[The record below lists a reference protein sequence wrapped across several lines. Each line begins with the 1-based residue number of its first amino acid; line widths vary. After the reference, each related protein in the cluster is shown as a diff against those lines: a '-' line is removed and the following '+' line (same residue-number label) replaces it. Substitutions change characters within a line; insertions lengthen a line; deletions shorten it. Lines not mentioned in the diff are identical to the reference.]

1 MEQQQSLAEIPGIEP
16 RPVRQQIYDVL
27 RDAILSG
34 RLRIGQS
41 LPERELAAS
50 LGVSRTPLR
59 EALIKLEQE
68 GLVEIRPYK
77 DVVVS
82 GISRQQFFDIME
94 LRAVLEAHAARLAAE
109 KMPPPEIERLQAL
122 FAQLHPHIESG
133 DIASCIALNDEFH
146 ATVARWSGNAELE
159 RLITNYEDREN
170 LFIRTFGREPRFAD
184 MLQSYREHCKIMA
197 ALVTRDAPLASELM
211 LAHMRDS
218 TSRAAHLFP
227 DQAQPGDG
235 LPGS

>member
-1 MEQQQSLAEIPGIEP
+1 MEQIAGFPGIEP
-16 RPVRQQIYDVL
+16 RPVRQQIYEVL
-27 RDAILSG
+27 HDAILSG

-59 EALIKLEQE
+59 EALVKLEQE

-94 LRAVLEAHAARLAAE
+94 LRGVLEAHAARLAAE
-109 KMPPPEIERLQAL
+109 KMPPPEVERLQAL
-122 FAQLHPHIESG
+122 FDQLQPRIDSG
-133 DIASCIALNDEFH
+133 DIAACITLNDEFH

-159 RLITNYEDREN
+159 RLITTYEDREN
-170 LFIRTFGREPRFAD
+170 QFIRTFGREPRFAD

-197 ALVTRDAPLASELM
+197 ALSSRDAEQASALM

-218 TSRAAHLFP
+218 AARAAHMFP
-227 DQAQPGDG
+227 DQPAPPVATSPADR
-235 LPGS
+235 

>member
-1 MEQQQSLAEIPGIEP
+1 MEQPNDVVDLPGIEP
-16 RPVRQQIYDVL
+16 RPVRQQIYEIL
-27 RDAILSG
+27 RTYILTG
-34 RLRIGQS
+34 RLKIGQS

-82 GISRQQFFDIME
+82 GMSRRQFFDIME
-94 LRAVLEAHAARLAAE
+94 LRSVLEAHAARLAAE
-109 KMPPPEIERLQAL
+109 KMSLAEIERLQAL
-122 FAQLHPHIESG
+122 FAQMHPRVESS
-133 DIASCIALNDEFH
+133 DIAACITLNYEFH

-159 RLITNYEDREN
+159 RLIRAYEDREN

-184 MLQSYREHCKIMA
+184 MLQSYREHCKIME
-197 ALVTRDAPLASELM
+197 ALSARDAGLASELM

-218 TSRAAHLFP
+218 TARAAYLFP
-227 DQAQPGDG
+227 DQAQE
-235 LPGS
+235 